1 MKRVKVLVGT
11 KTVIKKKKSLNYI
24 FFLMSSLNLRHYE
37 DFLSI
42 NALKD
47 IITIPHTLTFED
59 INGHIILNTGLHR
72 IYRIMYL
79 QHL

>member
-1 MKRVKVLVGT
+1 
-11 KTVIKKKKSLNYI
+11 
-24 FFLMSSLNLRHYE
+24 MSSLNRRHYE
-37 DFLSI
+37 DFPSI

-59 INGHIILNTGLHR
+59 INGHIILNTG
-72 IYRIMYL
+72 IYQIDRIMYL